1 MDKKEKLEKLNS
13 VVKTLK
19 TEFVGLDSIIDR
31 IKEYITPWYLT
42 QELLTRPVVISL
54 WGMTGTG
61 KTSLVNRFIEL
72 LELKKVLNY
81 NCGVVPKDR
90 MNYSFDDS
98 LEEFISNDDDDNMN
112 SSSDLSR
119 NMVFVLD
126 EFQQSRT
133 VNADGTELERP
144 TQQSIWSLLD
154 SGIIRIDRSR
164 NYVFGKVVNYSEDL
178 IAFIKKVPE
187 AVNYKANNFYFTEEN
202 EIISILSSLGYM
214 WWDRKLPILDGVR
227 SSTHTRFCSSVLPEV
242 NKKKNTEDD
251 EEDYKKPLKVIPD
264 DTLIRF
270 LSMPNFCNK
279 EGAGILESLSKAK
292 TLGEVSNI
300 LVELINDYYKT
311 SVIDCSNSLVFV
323 IGNLDEAFYVSK
335 DLTPDMD
342 ADIFYDT
349 TSKITVND
357 IKKSLLNRFRPEQ
370 VSRFGNN
377 IIKYPVLKSEFFR
390 SIIKNEIGKVTKSF
404 KEHYGIDIEVDSSL
418 YELIYCEGVYPT
430 QGTRPVFSTINS
442 IYSPILSEIY
452 ALLDDS
458 KAKVTIKVLDAE
470 SGYNKKSKTI
480 RVMKGDETLF
490 DKEIELV
497 LGSLRLPENC
507 KNRYAKAVHEIGH
520 AIMYAYCTGNAPA
533 DIMAVGS
540 GEGGWCVT
548 KDLKLSSKPEIKNS
562 IMIAYGGILA
572 EKLIYG
578 DENILMGSGSDL
590 GSIWST
596 MSDVAY
602 NFGYFNTYKF
612 TNPNSPSTVPSG
624 IYDNWKTGDLQEL
637 IMIELRHLSNETS
650 DVLRD
655 NIDLLRKA
663 ALKLGECGRIDDK
676 VFLEFVKK
684 YGNTLNE
691 KSMEEAK
698 EKFSSDFYKDFLL
711 HEDYV
716 ALLDSVK
723 L

>member
-19 TEFVGLDSIIDR
+19 TEFVGLDSIIDS
-31 IKEYITPWYLT
+31 IKEYVMPWYLT
-42 QELLTRPVVISL
+42 QELLIRPVVISL

-98 LEEFISNDDDDNMN
+98 LEEFISNDGDDDM
-112 SSSDLSR
+112 SHSSDLSR

-126 EFQQSRT
+126 EFQLSRT

-154 SGIIRIDRSR
+154 SGVIRIDRTR

-178 IAFIKKVPE
+178 ASFIKKVPE
-187 AVNYKANNFYFTEEN
+187 AVNYKASNFYFTEEV
-202 EIISILSSLGYM
+202 EIIDILSNLGYM

-227 SSTHTRFCSSVLPEV
+227 SSTHTRFCDSISSSFNNLSD
-242 NKKKNTEDD
+242 EDN
-251 EEDYKKPLKVIPD
+251 YKKPLKVIPD

-270 LSMPNFCNK
+270 LSTLSFNDK
-279 EGAGILESLSKAK
+279 EGNGILDKLSKAK

-300 LVELINDYYKT
+300 LVEFVDDYYKT

-323 IGNLDEAFYVSK
+323 IGNLDEAFYVSR

-357 IKKSLLNRFRPEQ
+357 IKRSLLNRFRPEQ

-377 IIKYPVLKSEFFR
+377 IIKYPVLKSEFFKG
-390 SIIKNEIGKVTKSF
+390 IIKNEISKVTKSF
-404 KEHYGIDIEVDSSL
+404 KEHYGISIEVDDSL
-418 YELIYCEGVYPT
+418 YDLVYCEGVYPT

-452 ALLDDS
+452 ALLDNSED
-458 KAKVTIKVLDAE
+458 KITISVLDAE
-470 SGYNKKSKTI
+470 SGYNKKTKTI
-480 RVMKGDETLF
+480 RVLKNDEILF
-490 DKEIELV
+490 DKEVELV

-520 AIMYAYCTGNAPA
+520 AIMYAYCTGNSPA

-540 GEGGWCVT
+540 GDGGWCVT
-548 KDLKLSSKPEIKNS
+548 KDLKLSTKPEIRNS
-562 IMIAYGGILA
+562 IMIAYGGIMA
-572 EKLIYG
+572 ERLIYG
-578 DENILMGSGSDL
+578 EEDILMGSSSDL
-590 GSIWST
+590 SSIWST

-602 NFGYFNTYKF
+602 NFGYFKNIKF
-612 TNPNSPSTVPSG
+612 TNQHAPATVPSG
-624 IYDNWKTGDLQEL
+624 IYDNYVIYTDLTRLIIQEL
-637 IMIELRHLSNETS
+637 ANLSSKTS
-650 DVLRD
+650 AILKD
-655 NIDLLRKA
+655 NIVLLKKA
-663 ALKLGECGRIDDK
+663 AIKLGDCGRIDDK
-676 VFLEFVKK
+676 IFLELIKE

-691 KSMEEAK
+691 NAMKKAK
-698 EKFSSDFYKDFLL
+698 EKYSSDFYKSFLL
-711 HEDYV
+711 DEKMND
-716 ALLDSVK
+716 
-723 L
+723 